1 MTRQA
6 VLDGFEQFVS
16 DAIDQTAE
24 EFSVSRAIGGD
35 EGGMLDRISDSET
48 IHEKL
53 VKPELEAYRQQT
65 VTQFTIILDYVES
78 DEPIDSYREEILDAG
93 AFSDA
98 IRDDIPAERREVV
111 YNRLTERHRELGEAV
126 EPIVDSDEPD
136 FWDAARQK
144 LTLDEASA
152 LIEEQFAFTD
162 PVTAHRD
169 AFEMKTTIVPGEVL
183 GGIGGLLGDSAIEV
197 EFTDEALRA
206 MGHAEREVIA
216 DAKQKANTE
225 FEK

>member
-1 MTRQA
+1 MTREA
-6 VLDGFEQFVS
+6 VLDGFERFIG
-16 DAIDQTAE
+16 DAIEQTAA
-24 EFSVSRAIGGD
+24 EFSVSRAIGGQQ
-35 EGGMLDRISDSET
+35 GGVLDRISDSET
-48 IHEKL
+48 VHQTL
-53 VKPELEAYRQQT
+53 VKPELERYRTQT
-65 VTQFTIILDYVES
+65 VTQFQLILDYVES
-78 DEPIDSYREEILDAG
+78 PEPIDSFREEILDAG

-98 IRDDIPAERREVV
+98 IRDDLPETRKQDVR
-111 YNRLTERHRELGEAV
+111 NRLTERHRSLGEAV
-126 EPIVDSDEPD
+126 VPVLESDESE
-136 FWDAARQK
+136 FWEAARER
-144 LTLDEASA
+144 LTLEEASA

-197 EFTDEALRA
+197 EFTDEAVRA

-216 DAKQKANTE
+216 DAKQKAKTQ